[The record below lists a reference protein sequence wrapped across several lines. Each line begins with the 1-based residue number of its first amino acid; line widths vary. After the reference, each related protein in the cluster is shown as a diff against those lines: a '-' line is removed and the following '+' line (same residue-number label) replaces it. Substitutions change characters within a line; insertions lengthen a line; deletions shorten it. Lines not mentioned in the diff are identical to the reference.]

1 MSVRDEEK
9 LMRFVNEALGEAEE
23 IAARIDSEVSA
34 EEKKCLDEGEKKILT
49 EVYERIQSEMKKI
62 RRENSQTLSREIM
75 EKRRELLLYREEI
88 MKNVLDRAR
97 VKLIDFAASP
107 EYRDWLVKLCVGV
120 LRKQSAS
127 FTIFLSPNDLQYKYS
142 ILEALDDLLDEKL
155 ETGTTYAAPVY
166 SVTPDKNIKIGG
178 ARFYSAAHG
187 ISIDATLDDGLNA
200 EKSHFNTLLGQ
211 AVSDTE
217 AQA

>member
-34 EEKKCLDEGEKKILT
+34 EEKKSLDEGEKKILT

-97 VKLIDFAASP
+97 VKLIDFAAGT

>member
-34 EEKKCLDEGEKKILT
+34 EEKKSLDEGEKKILT

-127 FTIFLSPNDLQYKYS
+127 FTRFLSPNDLQYKYP

-211 AVSDTE
+211 SVSDTE

>member
-34 EEKKCLDEGEKKILT
+34 EEKKSLDEGEKKILT

-97 VKLIDFAASP
+97 VKLIDFAAGT

-142 ILEALDDLLDEKL
+142 ILEALDDLLDEKF